1 MRKLILFFLII
12 FLTIGILGFYY
23 YQRQIF
29 SKEVLKLEIFGK
41 TEAELAEEIEY
52 LVKYKNNGNTRLE
65 EPKLIFEYPKNSIVE
80 GDVLRVEKSL
90 EDIYPGEEKTLNF
103 KARLFGGEGE
113 AKVASAWLSYRPKN
127 LQARFEA
134 VTTFTT
140 IIKTIPL
147 TFEFDLP
154 SRTESGEEI
163 KLRLNYYSNL
173 NYPLSNLRI
182 KVNYPTGFEFLESKP
197 KALEKIEWEIGIL
210 NRAEGGRIEISG
222 ILKGEVG
229 ESKVFQAELGSW
241 QEGEFLSLKKTFRGI
256 EITKP
261 SFYIFQQINRNP
273 QYIGNA
279 GDLLNYE
286 IFFKNIGQEIAE
298 NLFLTVQLEGE
309 TFDFDSARIELGQFN
324 KEEKK
329 IFWDYARVPELRRL
343 LPMEE
348 GKVKFWIK
356 LKDEFPSEIRNPAIK
371 NIVSLDGLREEFEN
385 KINSKLEIFQKGY
398 FQDEIFGN
406 SGPIPPRV
414 GETTTYTIIWQV
426 KNNYNNVKNIR
437 VRVNLPNYIRL
448 TGEIFPKEAKF
459 LFDSESREILWEVG
473 DLEAGQ
479 GQTLAF
485 QIALAPTSDQKG
497 QTPEIIGE
505 AKITGEDTWTE
516 ATLEKTSLLINT
528 TLPDDPTMRPEMGIV
543 Q

>member
-1 MRKLILFFLII
+1 MRKSILFFLII
-12 FLTIGILGFYY
+12 GLIIGISGFYY

-41 TEAELAEEIEY
+41 GEIGLAEEVEY

-65 EPKLIFEYPKNSIVE
+65 EARLIFEYPKNSVVE
-80 GDVLRVEKSL
+80 ENSLRKEIPL
-90 EDIYPGEEKTLNF
+90 EDIYPGEEETLNF
-103 KARLFGGEGE
+103 KARLFGSEGE
-113 AKVASAWLSYRPKN
+113 AKVAKAWLSYRPKN
-127 LQARFEA
+127 LKARFEA
-134 VTTFTT
+134 TTTFTT
-140 IIKTIPL
+140 IIKSVPL

-163 KLRLNYYSNL
+163 KLRLNYYSTL
-173 NYPLSNLRI
+173 NYPLPGLRI
-182 KVNYPTGFEFLESKP
+182 KVNYPAGFEFLESKP
-197 KALEKIEWEIGIL
+197 NALEKTEWEIGIL

-222 ILKGEVG
+222 ILRGEVG
-229 ESKVFQAELGSW
+229 ESKIFQAELVSW

-256 EITKP
+256 EIIKP

-273 QYIGNA
+273 QYIANS

-298 NLFLTVQLEGE
+298 NLFLIASLEGE
-309 TFDFDSARIELGQFN
+309 VFDFDSVRVELGRFD
-324 KEEKK
+324 KEERK
-329 IFWDYARVPELRRL
+329 IFWDYARVPELRKL

-356 LKDEFPSEIRNPAIK
+356 IKDEFPSEMRNPAIK
-371 NIVSLDGLREEFEN
+371 NIISLDGLREEFEN
-385 KINSKLEIFQKGY
+385 KINSKLEISQKGF

-406 SGPIPPRV
+406 SGPIPPRA

-426 KNNYNNVKNIR
+426 KNNYNSVKNIR
-437 VRVNLPNYIRL
+437 TRATLPNYMRL

-473 DLEAGQ
+473 DLEANQ

-485 QIALAPTSDQKG
+485 QIALTPTPEQRG

-516 ATLEKTSLLINT
+516 AILEKTASAINT
-528 TLPDDPTMRPEMGIV
+528 TLPDDLTMSERMGIV